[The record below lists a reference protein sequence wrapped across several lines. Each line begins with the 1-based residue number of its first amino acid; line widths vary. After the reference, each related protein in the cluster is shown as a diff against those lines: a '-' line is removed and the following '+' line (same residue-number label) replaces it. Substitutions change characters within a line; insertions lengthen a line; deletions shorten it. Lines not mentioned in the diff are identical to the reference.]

1 MLNLLQHLFN
11 RKRIMIEVKKDIF
24 YSSEFKDMDLD
35 LIYTFIKNS
44 YWGESRTFEEQKK
57 ASKNTINFGL
67 FHKGNQIAYARVM
80 TDKVFFA
87 YLLDVFVIE
96 DYQGKGYSKLLM
108 EKILNFPE
116 FQNIDKWMLATKDAH
131 ELYKKFDFVAI
142 KSPDKL
148 MEKLSPRAKIIYE

>member
-1 MLNLLQHLFN
+1 
-11 RKRIMIEVKKDIF
+11 
-24 YSSEFKDMDLD
+24 
-35 LIYTFIKNS
+35 
-44 YWGESRTFEEQKK
+44 
-57 ASKNTINFGL
+57 
-67 FHKGNQIAYARVM
+67 M